1 MKKIFAIL
9 LAVLCA
15 AFALAGCNNG
25 GLGESSAEESSAV
38 ESSAESPAESSEANP
53 PGASSDESSRT
64 ALALEPE
71 EAEQLVQDSL
81 PIDFDGITVSL
92 NETDY
97 TWNGRIYY
105 HFLLDTDQVTLETSV
120 LVDQQNGQ
128 VFTYYPDGSAY
139 APADDPFCKSY
150 GKDASWTGSYV
161 SETGVTLTLEPIDS
175 SSFEFTFAGAEGS
188 LEQQLARADGAQAE
202 STSLDGAVI
211 RFSQSDGVIT
221 VTVEG
226 PLPGTLAVEGTYSPA
241 E

>member
-15 AFALAGCNNG
+15 AFALTGCNSG
-25 GLGESSAEESSAV
+25 GSGESSAEESV
-38 ESSAESPAESSEANP
+38 TEVSSEPVSEPSSEAQ
-53 PGASSDESSRT
+53 SDPSG
-64 ALALEPE
+64 EPE
-71 EAEQLVQDSL
+71 TEALTEESAEQLVQDSL